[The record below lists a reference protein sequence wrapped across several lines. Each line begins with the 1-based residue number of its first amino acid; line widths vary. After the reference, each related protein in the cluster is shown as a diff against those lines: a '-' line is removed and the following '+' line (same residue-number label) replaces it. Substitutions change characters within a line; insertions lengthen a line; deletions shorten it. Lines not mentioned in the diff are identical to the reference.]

1 MNWLDLSR
9 PFETVTTDNSIQTH
23 MDTGIV
29 GSTPPITEFI
39 RPGVLLDVRAQAE
52 TGSIGLA
59 GVDLSSIT
67 AGCAVVFRTGWERYF
82 GDAKY
87 TACPDIEYELVDALI
102 DRGAK
107 LLMVDSPGVHGGAH
121 SDRHS
126 QMDLHIVARG
136 SIAVEHLCNV
146 GRLPET
152 FTLYCFPLSVTGAN
166 WLTARVLASW

>member
-9 PFETVTTDNSIQTH
+9 PFVTVTTDNSMQTH
-23 MDTGIV
+23 MDIGIV
-29 GSTPPITEFI
+29 GSSPAIAEFI
-39 RPGVLLDVRAQAE
+39 RPGVLLDLRAQAE
-52 TGSIGLA
+52 TGRIGLA
-59 GVDLSSIT
+59 EIGLSSIT
-67 AGCAVVFRTGWERYF
+67 EGCAVVLRTGWEQYF
-82 GDAKY
+82 GEAKY

-107 LLMVDSPGVHGGAH
+107 LLMVDSPGVYGGAR

-166 WLTARVLASW
+166 WLPARVLASW